1 MPGMKSAAV
10 FDFDGTICRGDSAL
24 PFAMF
29 LLRRHPAAW
38 SRLPGLLLL
47 LPGYGL
53 GRVSKLRMKSALL
66 GMARDLGMEER
77 QRLVEDFWRRHLEPR
92 LFKAALERIAWHRG
106 RGDLLIM
113 ATASVDYYMEEAR
126 RRLGFDILLATRTR
140 LEPVPAAVGENCY
153 GAEKVNRLRQL
164 ACFSEIDWGNSWAYS
179 DHLSDEPLLRFCGNR
194 LAVNPHRPLMK
205 LALRENWPIAD
216 WE

>member
-24 PFAMF
+24 PFALF
-29 LLRRHPAAW
+29 VLSRRPAAW
-38 SRLPGLLLL
+38 SGLPGLLLL

-66 GMARDLGMEER
+66 RLTCGLGDEER
-77 QRLVEDFWRRHLEPR
+77 RHLVEDFWRRHLEPR
-92 LFKAALERIAWHRG
+92 LFKAALERISWHRA
-106 RGDLLIM
+106 RGDLLIL

-140 LEPVPAAVGENCY
+140 MEPAPAAVGENCY
-153 GAEKVNRLRQL
+153 GGEKVNRLRQL
-164 ACFSEIDWGNSWAYS
+164 ECFPEIDWSASWAYS

-205 LALRENWPIAD
+205 LARRENWPIAH
-216 WE
+216 WV